1 VPVAR
6 SDPRRTTLIG
16 IAGVV
21 VGVVMIVVV
30 LALNAGGDKTTVG
43 STSTEFDAGRASD
56 LATRI
61 ANDRYPILVQDP
73 ANFTRPLWIQHTGD
87 DPAIGWLSFDAAV
100 DGCATQWSVEAQ
112 QFVDCSGRRYP
123 FDGEG
128 IPRYPV
134 VVKDGRVI
142 VNLDRDA
149 ASTTEPSPTSST
161 VLQTN

>member
-30 LALNAGGDKTTVG
+30 LAVNAGGDKAHVG
-43 STSTEFDAGRASD
+43 SSTTEFEAGRAND
-56 LATRI
+56 LAETI
-61 ANDRYPILVQDP
+61 AKDHYPLLVQDP

-87 DPAIGWLSFDAAV
+87 DPNEGWLAFDAAV
-100 DGCATQWSVEAQ
+100 EGCATQWDVGTQ
-112 QFVDCSGRRYP
+112 QFVDCAGKHYP
-123 FDGEG
+123 ADGTG
-128 IPRYPV
+128 LGRYPV
-134 VVKDGRVI
+134 GVKDGRVV

-149 ASTTEPSPTSST
+149 ASTSTVASTSST
-161 VLQTN
+161 ILVTN